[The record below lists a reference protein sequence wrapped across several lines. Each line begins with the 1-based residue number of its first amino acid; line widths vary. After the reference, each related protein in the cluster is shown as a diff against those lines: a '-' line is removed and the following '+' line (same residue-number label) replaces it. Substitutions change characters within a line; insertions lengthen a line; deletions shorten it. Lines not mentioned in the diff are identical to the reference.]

1 MMSISDKLRIG
12 LFIPITIILIV
23 TAMGFNIAYAQL
35 EEFFDPNDPNNL
47 TKVCN
52 NYINSPLGSRAPDA
66 QAIVMCSN
74 YLNQTML
81 DRFGIVK

>member
-1 MMSISDKLRIG
+1 MNSNYLISFIVRIAIG
-12 LFIPITIILIV
+12 VFI
-23 TAMGFNIAYAQL
+23 AMGFTVTYAQL
-35 EEFFDPNDPNNL
+35 EQFLDPNDPYNL

-52 NYINSPLGSRAPDA
+52 NYVNSPLGSRAPDA
-66 QAIVMCSN
+66 QIIVMCSD